1 MWINSEDASTVPGQ
15 MQGNDDRV
23 MAVALAEIWGRA
35 LPSVMVVWLIQ
46 LILRMMGQ
54 AWAISAVQR
63 HTCQSG

>member
-1 MWINSEDASTVPGQ
+1 

-23 MAVALAEIWGRA
+23 MAVALMEIWGRA
-35 LPSVMVVWLIQ
+35 LPSVMVVWSIQ
-46 LILRMMGQ
+46 LLLRTMGQ

>member
-35 LPSVMVVWLIQ
+35 LPSVMVVWSIQ
-46 LILRMMGQ
+46 LILHTMGQ
-54 AWAISAVQR
+54 A
-63 HTCQSG
+63 